1 MNIFILSLDPHKAA
15 QYHADQ
21 HVNKM
26 ILESAQMLSTI
37 LSGPYKAT
45 HANHPCTRW
54 VARSRHNA
62 AWVIDLCINL
72 NLEAQRRYGHN
83 RTHKSMDVIHWAA
96 TQLHRLPDIGP
107 TPHVLAMP
115 EEYRQLNP
123 VQAYRD
129 YYMSKKFLTW
139 RMGAPAWAR

>member
-1 MNIFILSLDPHKAA
+1 MNIFILSLDPTRAA

-37 LSGPYKAT
+37 LNGPYKPT

-54 VARSRHNA
+54 VQRSSHNA
-62 AWVIDLCINL
+62 AWLIDLCVKL
-72 NLEAQRRYGHN
+72 NIEAQRRYGHT
-83 RTHKSMDVIHWAA
+83 RDHKSMAVVHWAQ

-115 EEYRQLNP
+115 EEYRTACP
-123 VQAYRD
+123 VQSYRAYYR
-129 YYMSKKFLTW
+129 SKTFLTW
-139 RMGAPAWAR
+139 KLYKPEWI